1 MTEGYQ
7 EENGWME
14 RKAAVAASG
23 KLRGFTVCICDELIR
38 ERVY

>member
-14 RKAAVAASG
+14 RKAAVVASG
-23 KLRGFTVCICDELIR
+23 KERGALSIR
-38 ERVY
+38 FYSLHL